1 MELSWKFDRSRIR
14 LHSPENVEPMTP
26 VRQAYELQLLDSKRM
41 QLERTLAGLDDG
53 SRLRALTEQSR
64 AEQEAAAA
72 DLKAKQARLRSLE
85 LELQAAVD
93 KTRKLE
99 GDMYS
104 GRVTNPKELTAMTD
118 DVQVLGRQ
126 RRRIEDEMLTLM
138 EETEQGAKDVAMLE
152 AQRQA
157 RERELEE
164 HLVQFQAATRTLN
177 EQLAVVR
184 AERDAKAGESD
195 PDLLRRYERLR
206 ERKEG
211 LAVAMVVRGIC
222 EGCHVAIPEGRVAE
236 ILEGVRIF
244 TCEECGR
251 ILYVEGA

>member
-1 MELSWKFDRSRIR
+1 M
-14 LHSPENVEPMTP
+14 PMTP

-53 SRLRALTEQSR
+53 SRLRALTEQVR
-64 AEQEAAAA
+64 AEEEAAAA
-72 DLKAKQARLRSLE
+72 VLKAKQARLRSLE
-85 LELQAAVD
+85 LELQGTVD
-93 KTRKLE
+93 KARKLE

-104 GRVTNPKELTAMTD
+104 GRVSNPKELTVMGEE
-118 DVQVLGRQ
+118 VQVLGRQ

-157 RERELEE
+157 RERELED
-164 HLVQFQAATRTLN
+164 HLVQYQTHTRTLN
-177 EQLAVVR
+177 EQIAVVR
-184 AERDAKAGESD
+184 AERDTKGAEID

-206 ERKEG
+206 DRKEG